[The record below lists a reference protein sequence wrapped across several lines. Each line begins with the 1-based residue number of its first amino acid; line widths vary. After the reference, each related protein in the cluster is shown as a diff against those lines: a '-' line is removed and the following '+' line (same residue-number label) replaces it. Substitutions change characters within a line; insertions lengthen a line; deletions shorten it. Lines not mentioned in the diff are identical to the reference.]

1 MTDQQI
7 HQELAEFLVN
17 RFPNLGDTLN
27 AETSL
32 IESGAVDSLGILE
45 IVSFLGE
52 QYSIEIGD
60 EDFLPENFE
69 SLSALTNFVVTKK
82 AA

>member
-17 RFPNLGDTLN
+17 RFPNLGATLN

-45 IVSFLGE
+45 IVGFLGE
-52 QYSIEIGD
+52 QYSIDIED
-60 EDFLPENFE
+60 EDFQPENFE
-69 SLSALTNFVVTKK
+69 NLSALTSFVVSKK

>member
-52 QYSIEIGD
+52 QYSIEIED

-69 SLSALTNFVVTKK
+69 SLNALTNFVVTKK